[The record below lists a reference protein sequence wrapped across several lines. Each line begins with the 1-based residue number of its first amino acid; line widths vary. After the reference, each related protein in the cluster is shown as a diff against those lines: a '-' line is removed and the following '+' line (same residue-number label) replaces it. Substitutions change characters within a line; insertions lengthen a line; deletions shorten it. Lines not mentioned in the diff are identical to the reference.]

1 MKKSIKMRNKKK
13 LIISIVV
20 IGIFIL
26 LNILLFCGV
35 WIAHSVVFKRVDYTS
50 YDSKHNLLYSDLNA
64 EQYPRKELKI
74 QSGKNLLTGYLYGAN
89 NMNGLIVVS
98 PGHTDANDIKLYEI
112 IYFVDNGWQVLC
124 YDYTGSYTSQGKNLV
139 GYNQSVHDL
148 DNVLNYI
155 ENEEALKDV
164 PVVLFGHSLGAY
176 ASAAVLQYGHNVQ
189 AAIIASGFDTPKEQ
203 WLFSIERYTSWFHY
217 LLYPYTRLFISMQ
230 YGKEQNLSAIDGIN
244 SVNIPILVIS
254 GTDDI
259 FYGGQSPIY
268 KKRDLITNSNCSF
281 ILKSEINHNG
291 HYDYF
296 LTDDALEYQK
306 LVGSDNFNG
315 TINKFLYRQHDTEL
329 MNYLNN
335 FLLSAM
341 T

>member
-26 LNILLFCGV
+26 LNIILFCGV
-35 WIAHSVVFKRVDYTS
+35 WIAHSVVFKRVDYDS
-50 YDSKHNLLYSDLNA
+50 YDSKHNLLYSDLNC

-74 QSGKNLLTGYLYGAN
+74 QSGKNLLTAYLYGKN
-89 NMNGLIVVS
+89 NTNGLIVVS

-112 IYFVDNGWQVLC
+112 IFFVDNGWQVLC
-124 YDYTGSYTSQGKNLV
+124 YDYTGSYTSQGENLV

-148 DNVLNYI
+148 NNVLNYI
-155 ENEEALKDV
+155 ENEETLKDI

-176 ASAAVLQYGHNVQ
+176 ASAAVL
-189 AAIIASGFDTPKEQ
+189 
-203 WLFSIERYTSWFHY
+203 
-217 LLYPYTRLFISMQ
+217 Q

-254 GTDDI
+254 GSNDI
-259 FYGGQSPIY
+259 FYGGESPIY
-268 KKRDLITNSNCSF
+268 KKRNKITNSNCSF
-281 ILKSEINHNG
+281 ILKSEKNHNG

-306 LVGSDNFNG
+306 LVRTDNFNG
-315 TINKFLYRQHDTEL
+315 TIDKFLYGQHDTKF